1 MILYNSDSKLYDVVI
16 NDPSVITVINRFNI
30 FLGLG
35 DKTVREFCELKKIDK
50 NFFLTILNTYINE
63 DYFPEEILKSF
74 SISRIIGYLEKTNN
88 YYQEFQLP
96 NIERHFDHLIMK
108 SGSNDNNLSLLRK
121 FFNELKQELIS
132 RIESDNKWFPY
143 LIKLDNI
150 IKENDNKGEVPPS
163 YDEISNE
170 NNLIEDILNDL
181 KNFFIIHLHGTYDQ
195 NLCYAVINA
204 IYTLEK
210 DIKQNN
216 RIRDRILMP
225 IAESLKDSY
234 SERV

>member
-216 RIRDRILMP
+216 RIRDRILIP

>member
-1 MILYNSDSKLYDVVI
+1 MIRYNSDSKLYEAVI
-16 NDPSVITVINRFNI
+16 KDPSVITVINRFNI

-35 DKTVREFCELKKIDK
+35 DNTIKEFCEFNDIDE

-74 SISRIIGYLEKTNN
+74 SISKIIGYLEKTNN
-88 YYQEFQLP
+88 YYQQFQLP

-108 SGSNDNNLSLLRK
+108 SASNDNNLSLLKK

-132 RIESDNKWFPY
+132 RIVCDNEWFPR
-143 LIKLDNI
+143 LMHLDDI
-150 IKENDNKGEVPPS
+150 INKKIDKKEDVIFHQEINEDNH
-163 YDEISNE
+163 I
-170 NNLIEDILNDL
+170 IEDKLNDL
-181 KNFFIIHLHGTYDQ
+181 KNFFIIHLHGAYDQ

-210 DIKQNN
+210 DIKKNN
-216 RIRDRILMP
+216 RIRDRILKP
-225 IAESLKDSY
+225 VANSLKAIY
-234 SERV
+234 MNKI